1 MIENKFWVPNFKVIS
16 NLWHKKYLLN
26 TVSTWRKNE
35 IYRKYCYN
43 VREFIK
49 KNCRFWGKE
58 LGIKHWARGEDIS
71 SKSVAIFALLF
82 FIYFFIR
89 FEAIGI

>member
-1 MIENKFWVPNFKVIS
+1 MKYIENIATTFE
-16 NLWHKKYLLN
+16 NLL
-26 TVSTWRKNE
+26 
-35 IYRKYCYN
+35 
-43 VREFIK
+43 K